1 MNNDAKVKT
10 ESYAKRMF
18 KESLRF
24 YFAPLTGAVSGAIRA
39 VKAEMRR
46 ADRERAR
53 LRR

>member
-1 MNNDAKVKT
+1 MKDNVHVKE

-18 KESLRF
+18 KECLRF
-24 YFAPLTGAVSGAIRA
+24 YFAPLTGAVRGAVRA

-46 ADRERAR
+46 ADRER

>member
-1 MNNDAKVKT
+1 MNYDPRCKE

-18 KESLRF
+18 RESLRF
-24 YFAPLTGAVSGAIRA
+24 YFAPLIGAARGAVRA

-46 ADRERAR
+46 ADRERDR

>member
-1 MNNDAKVKT
+1 MNDDPRGKEEN
-10 ESYAKRMF
+10 YAKRMF

-24 YFAPLTGAVSGAIRA
+24 YFAPLIGAVRGAVRA

-46 ADRERAR
+46 ADRERER